1 MVDWYW
7 WLLMALVLG
16 VVEIATVDLVFIMLA
31 AGAVA
36 GGLAS
41 AVGAPLVAQAIVAA
55 AVAVLMLA
63 VVRPVALKHL
73 RQPADTRTG
82 TAALVGSQAI
92 VLERVDRHDGRVKL
106 KGEVWSA
113 RSYDPSTVIEPGS
126 MVDVVSIDG
135 ATVVV
140 LSSEM

>member
-1 MVDWYW
+1 VVDWYW

-41 AVGAPLVAQAIVAA
+41 ALGAPLVAQAIVAA
-55 AVAVLMLA
+55 VISVLMLA

-73 RQPADTRTG
+73 RQPLDTRTG

-113 RSYDPSTVIEPGS
+113 RSYDPSTVIEPGA
-126 MVDVVSIDG
+126 MVDVISIDG

>member
-1 MVDWYW
+1 VDWYW

-16 VVEIATVDLVFIMLA
+16 IVEIATVDLVFIMLA

-36 GGLAS
+36 GGLVS
-41 AVGAPLVAQAIVAA
+41 AVGAPLVAQAVVAA

-63 VVRPVALKHL
+63 VVRPVALRHL
-73 RQPADTRTG
+73 RQPVDMRTG
-82 TAALVGSQAI
+82 TAALVGSQAV

-113 RSYDPSTVIEPGS
+113 RSYDPAAVIEPGA
-126 MVDVVSIDG
+126 MVDVISIDG